1 MQRLAALV
9 PRPRWHLIRLHGVLA
24 PNAKL
29 GAKVVPHPP
38 AEPVQKVQAQEDN
51 EAKHGRPMLLG
62 SAKLLKRVF
71 NRFHH
76 GGQSGLV
83 FGATRRKSHT
93 TITHQ
98 CRGHTM
104 PTHWRT
110 AHRLSHRPSYRRA

>member
-51 EAKHGRPMLLG
+51 EAKHGRAHLPEG
-62 SAKLLKRVF
+62 RASFKTSE
-71 NRFHH
+71 
-76 GGQSGLV
+76 SG
-83 FGATRRKSHT
+83 TRQNGVGYQQPR
-93 TITHQ
+93 
-98 CRGHTM
+98 
-104 PTHWRT
+104 
-110 AHRLSHRPSYRRA
+110 